1 MKGTEEWLN
10 NLKIRASY
18 GEVGND
24 VYKVNGV
31 KQRFLY
37 QAVWTQITNDYHFG
51 TTGYTGIYESQYP
64 NYAVTWERAHKY
76 NLGLEFGLWNGLLNG
91 NIDVFYEKRNDILTP
106 YLTRPQWVGVNMAA
120 GNLGETNNKGFD
132 IANRK
137 VIRSTNTSVW
147 CAMVL

>member
-1 MKGTEEWLN
+1 MENQQRSFHERNGGVAD

-37 QAVWTQITNDYHFG
+37 QAVWTQIANDYHFG

-64 NYAVTWERAHKY
+64 N
-76 NLGLEFGLWNGLLNG
+76 L
-91 NIDVFYEKRNDILTP
+91 
-106 YLTRPQWVGVNMAA
+106 Q
-120 GNLGETNNKGFD
+120 
-132 IANRK
+132 
-137 VIRSTNTSVW
+137 
-147 CAMVL
+147 